1 MPVSD
6 DNLNAE
12 DERRLVELLDEF
24 EAGLRV
30 GGQPRIESYLAR
42 VESRLQQA
50 LLSDLVQME
59 QELLPAAARPARQ
72 QYRARFPQ
80 FQELFAEAAP
90 AAERRLPGGD
100 TTLSLHDTPGAPARV
115 EVVAGT
121 QPGLMT
127 QTAELLRTRLRVAS
141 WIAVVA
147 LGIFLLRAILHPD
160 SQLVWLRACLLAIAA
175 ACSWRLSIARTTL
188 GPWRLLELVLVLVV
202 GVQTVSLQ
210 VADMLGAARA
220 PDALGLNLAM
230 LFAFA
235 TWSVAIMVYAILIPN
250 SWRRAAAVLIPAAA
264 APLVVCLVLVA
275 ANPPVATLLRR
286 DFMVA
291 GALLTAVAAGAA
303 IAGTYTVNHLRQ
315 QLYLA
320 RRFGQYRLLH
330 RLGSGGMGEVYL
342 AEHQLLKRPSAIK
355 LIRPGYDTRAD
366 VITRFEREVQATAGL
381 AHWNTVEIFDYGR
394 TEDGTFY
401 YVMEYL
407 EGRTLQEL
415 VDTFGALPPGRV
427 VYLLRPVCEAL
438 AEAHHAGLIHQ
449 DIKPANIFAARCG
462 SQYDVAKLL
471 DFGLVHEIARPECP
485 TPGESPLAA
494 RIVGTP
500 RFMSPEQAL
509 GIAVADVRSDI
520 YSLGATAYYLLTGRP
535 VFERASV
542 SELLGAHLH
551 SQVTPPTQLRSEVP
565 ADLEAIVLR
574 CLAKRPE
581 DRFGSAGELATA
593 LAACRCASEWTAE
606 RAADWWRANKR

>member
-1 MPVSD
+1 MPSD
-6 DNLNAE
+6 PSSPPEPLNAA

-24 EAGLRV
+24 EARLRA
-30 GGQPRIESYLAR
+30 GDQPRIESYLAR
-42 VESRLQQA
+42 VESRLQQS
-50 LLSDLVQME
+50 LLRDLVQLE
-59 QELLPAAARPARQ
+59 RELQPAAAG
-72 QYRARFPQ
+72 
-80 FQELFAEAAP
+80 
-90 AAERRLPGGD
+90 RRRDGD
-100 TTLSLHDTPGAPARV
+100 TTLSLLDTPGAPVPTPAPV
-115 EVVAGT
+115 GVVAGP
-121 QPGLMT
+121 QPSLMT

-147 LGIFLLRAILHPD
+147 LGIFLLRAILHPE
-160 SQLVWLRACLLAIAA
+160 SQLVWLRAGLLAVAA

-188 GPWRLLELVLVLVV
+188 GPWRLLELVLILVV
-202 GVQTVSLQ
+202 AVQTVSLQ
-210 VADMLGAARA
+210 VADMLEAARSQ
-220 PDALGLNLAM
+220 DAVGVNSAM
-230 LFAFA
+230 LFAFY
-235 TWSVAIMVYAILIPN
+235 TWSVASVVYAILIPN
-250 SWRRAAAVLIPAAA
+250 SWRRAAALLIPAAA
-264 APLVVCLVLVA
+264 VPLVVCLALIAVHPPA
-275 ANPPVATLLRR
+275 AALLRR
-286 DFMVA
+286 DLLVA
-291 GALLTAVAAGAA
+291 GALLTAIAAGAA

-315 QLYLA
+315 QLFLA

-394 TEDGTFY
+394 TDDGTFY

-415 VDTFGALPPGRV
+415 VDQFGPLPAGRV
-427 VYLLRPVCEAL
+427 VYLLRPICEAL

-462 SQYDVAKLL
+462 SQHDVAKLL
-471 DFGLVHEIARPECP
+471 DFGLVQEVARPECP
-485 TPGESPLAA
+485 TPGDSPPAA

-509 GIAVADVRSDI
+509 GIAVPDVRSDI

-551 SQVTPPTQLRSEVP
+551 SQVTPPTQLRPDVP
-565 ADLEAIVLR
+565 ADLEAVVLK

-581 DRFGSAGELATA
+581 DRFSSAGELAQV
-593 LAACRCASEWTAE
+593 LAACRCASEWSAE
-606 RAADWWRANKR
+606 LAADWWRVSH